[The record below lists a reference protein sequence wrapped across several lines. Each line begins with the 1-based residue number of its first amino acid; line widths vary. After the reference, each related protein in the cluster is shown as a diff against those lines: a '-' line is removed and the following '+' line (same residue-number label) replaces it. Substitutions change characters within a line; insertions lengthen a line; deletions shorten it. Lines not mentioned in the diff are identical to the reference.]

1 MHNNEQISNF
11 RAGAGPRHP
20 QQEVVDLIA
29 VALLRLRE
37 AESSTQKPSPI
48 RDSRKV
54 SLGFAGQKSVNA
66 NTDH

>member
-37 AESSTQKPSPI
+37 AGIARLTG
-48 RDSRKV
+48 V
-54 SLGFAGQKSVNA
+54 SGG
-66 NTDH
+66 